1 MIDIKTNI
9 SVTISDDED
18 YGTTYEI
25 LANKDDL
32 NKLIDVILSLGNKKE
47 AVLVKETNLKDDS
60 KTLIIQRNDALDKRK
75 VKEGTLKIKMEILED
90 NSIMKISSGINGFND
105 FVSLIKEG
113 QSYVSK
119 DNNLSL
125 GIIFTEKIVSFLE
138 PETVSIYASY
148 SYISTFDKK
157 DHSTD
162 YFWYK

>member
-60 KTLIIQRNDALDKRK
+60 KTLIIQRNDALDCG
-75 VKEGTLKIKMEILED
+75 VGEGSWETLGQQD
-90 NSIMKISSGINGFND
+90 QIS
-105 FVSLIKEG
+105 
-113 QSYVSK
+113 QS
-119 DNNLSL
+119 
-125 GIIFTEKIVSFLE
+125 
-138 PETVSIYASY
+138 
-148 SYISTFDKK
+148 
-157 DHSTD
+157 
-162 YFWYK
+162 